1 VLVKPVPTPLFP
13 LHSVFEGDEH
23 AIVDDD
29 HKSSG
34 LVVYRKRPE
43 SDFMEIVLTGKN
55 SFLQLKK

>member
-13 LHSVFEGDEH
+13 LHSMFEGDEH

-34 LVVYRKRPE
+34 LVVHLKRPE
-43 SDFMEIVLTGKN
+43 SDFLEIALTG
-55 SFLQLKK
+55 